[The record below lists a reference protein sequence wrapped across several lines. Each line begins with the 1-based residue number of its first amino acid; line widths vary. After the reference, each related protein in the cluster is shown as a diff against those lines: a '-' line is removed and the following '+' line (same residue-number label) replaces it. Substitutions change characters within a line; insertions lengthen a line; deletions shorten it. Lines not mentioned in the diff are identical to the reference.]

1 VRLKRKRKPSALG
14 YLSLEDEPLPDDQ
27 QGIAVSTYGKVI
39 KRGWDW
45 LGLTP
50 AIGDRVAGLIEAP
63 ALSACLTLNKG
74 DFIRSGA
81 RGGTYLNYRKAIQ
94 EVVSRQLSVWG
105 DSRERPGE
113 PRRKIAGLR
122 DLERVIEDLSEDFPL
137 LSSLVERR
145 RGGQKLLPLGERGK
159 GLEPEVALLDAA
171 AGGPARAPAAEA
183 PESTPQAPE
192 EAAAAPPPAPRPEPA
207 SVELP
212 EAKAARRPARYGLSI
227 QFEDRAGDLELARL
241 VESTVWI
248 NQAHPAFRRA
258 EASRSAG
265 YHIALSV
272 ALALSPLAVEPREE
286 HAFVT
291 AFLSRWGEALGRPRR
306 RRGA

>member
-1 VRLKRKRKPSALG
+1 
-14 YLSLEDEPLPDDQ
+14 
-27 QGIAVSTYGKVI
+27 
-39 KRGWDW
+39 
-45 LGLTP
+45 
-50 AIGDRVAGLIEAP
+50 
-63 ALSACLTLNKG
+63 
-74 DFIRSGA
+74 
-81 RGGTYLNYRKAIQ
+81 
-94 EVVSRQLSVWG
+94 
-105 DSRERPGE
+105 
-113 PRRKIAGLR
+113 

-159 GLEPEVALLDAA
+159 GLEPEVALLDAP

-192 EAAAAPPPAPRPEPA
+192 EAAAAPPLAPRPEPA

-291 AFLSRWGEALGRPRR
+291 AFLSRGGGAAGRAPRPSAKR
-306 RRGA
+306 LFDPFLL